1 MIKSFFSF
9 LSSSPEETNL
19 TTARD
24 DDEETSPES
33 TNDCN
38 ANSVTLDTDKVTID
52 SSIVADVDCTITV
65 PTPTHVAHLN
75 HFLHYFFTILQT
87 EGKNERISML
97 FVPITDHMSNTP
109 THLMYI

>member
-19 TTARD
+19 TTAQWDDD

-33 TNDCN
+33 TIAVGSGITNDCT

-52 SSIVADVDCTITV
+52 SSIADVDCTITI

-75 HFLHYFFTILQT
+75 HFLHYL
-87 EGKNERISML
+87 L
-97 FVPITDHMSNTP
+97 
-109 THLMYI
+109 